1 MALTLEVVSPRGV
14 VAREGGLDR
23 VVVRRREPDY
33 DPGSEVAI
41 LPHHG
46 PLLMQTQPC
55 TLRITR
61 AGNTHELK
69 VDAGVLE
76 VVSDHITL
84 VET

>member
-14 VAREGGLDR
+14 VAHEEGLDR
-23 VVVRRREPDY
+23 VVVRRREAEY
-33 DPGSEVAI
+33 DPGSEIAI

-55 TLRITR
+55 SLRLTR

-69 VDAGVLE
+69 VGAAVLE